1 MNNSIFDVGFK
12 PPKYYSGA
20 RREMLDFIPSGS
32 SRILD
37 VGCGQG
43 EFARLVKSERHAE
56 VWGVEIHREAA
67 ERAVAKID
75 RVLIGDIERDDLGL
89 PNGYFDCVIFND
101 ILEHLRDPWM
111 VLQKVRAI
119 LTPGGY
125 VVASIPNVRYF
136 DHMKALLKHK
146 EWRYETA
153 GILDWTHLRFFTINS
168 IRELFEYCGYE
179 VVSIDGINGR
189 KFPWKFRMLNYILK
203 GTFEDMR
210 YQQFACVAQRKSNP

>member
-1 MNNSIFDVGFK
+1 
-12 PPKYYSGA
+12 
-20 RREMLDFIPSGS
+20 
-32 SRILD
+32 
-37 VGCGQG
+37 
-43 EFARLVKSERHAE
+43 
-56 VWGVEIHREAA
+56 
-67 ERAVAKID
+67 
-75 RVLIGDIERDDLGL
+75 
-89 PNGYFDCVIFND
+89 
-101 ILEHLRDPWM
+101 
-111 VLQKVRAI
+111 
-119 LTPGGY
+119 
-125 VVASIPNVRYF
+125 
-136 DHMKALLKHK
+136 MKALLKHK